1 MFLFTKHRDL
11 NNRNSIIYSIDL
23 RLQKEKQKKK
33 SKKRN
38 ERQSAILE
46 NGNYLRLAMKTRER
60 FGR

>member
-23 RLQKEKQKKK
+23 RLQKEKQKK

>member
-33 SKKRN
+33 AKKETKDKAR
-38 ERQSAILE
+38 
-46 NGNYLRLAMKTRER
+46 YLKMEIT
-60 FGR
+60 

>member
-23 RLQKEKQKKK
+23 RLQKEKQKKTK
-33 SKKRN
+33 KKRD

>member
-1 MFLFTKHRDL
+1 MFLFTKYRDL

-23 RLQKEKQKKK
+23 RLQKEKQKKTK
-33 SKKRN
+33 KKRD